1 MCDFKFIK
9 ELPNKTVKKWAAFIR
24 EMRHSKKDDP
34 AAFDC
39 EALGLIP
46 RRLRRNSKAFFINQ
60 YPAPWGGVVNFVS
73 PPKEELAERG
83 KACSAA

>member
-34 AAFDC
+34 AAFD
-39 EALGLIP
+39 
-46 RRLRRNSKAFFINQ
+46 
-60 YPAPWGGVVNFVS
+60 FVS
-73 PPKEELAERG
+73 PPKEKQAESG
-83 KACSAA
+83 KSCSAA

>member
-1 MCDFKFIK
+1 LLATAGT
-9 ELPNKTVKKWAAFIR
+9 ENV
-24 EMRHSKKDDP
+24 P
-34 AAFDC
+34 AVFFYC